1 MRISDWSSDVC
12 SSDLGHVAG
21 APLDYSGLPGATNRA
36 WDVTLLGELGVPD
49 REALRPRNLTLEAWL
64 KPDEGGGTYQGA
76 LFKASSSAWTDGYG
90 LVRVGDSIRFFIDNW
105 TETYVEAPLAI
116 GSWQDRKSTRLNSSH

>member
-12 SSDLGHVAG
+12 SSDLIAAAAPVVAGAAFGATLDDGGAAAGEGHVAG

-49 REALRPRNLTLEAWL
+49 REALRPRNLTHAAGL
-64 KPDEGGGTYQGA
+64 KPAAGGAHYHGA
-76 LFKASSSAWTDGYG
+76 PVNAQTSAWTAAN
-90 LVRVGDSIRFFIDNW
+90 VRSPDTSR
-105 TETYVEAPLAI
+105 
-116 GSWQDRKSTRLNSSH
+116 

>member
-12 SSDLGHVAG
+12 SSDL
-21 APLDYSGLPGATNRA
+21 
-36 WDVTLLGELGVPD
+36 
-49 REALRPRNLTLEAWL
+49 ALRPRNLTLEAWL

-116 GSWQDRKSTRLNSSH
+116 GSWQPVAATYDGAALRLYLDGATVAEQAHSSEGGGEGKRVSVRGS